1 MALVVGVGKR
11 FEHLDVAGRE
21 AGGGLLGRS
30 TPSIAVTQ
38 SLRCTIKGEAA
49 MFMVVERG
57 KNTLLCHDGIESRN
71 T

>member
-1 MALVVGVGKR
+1 MAFVVGVGKR

-21 AGGGLLGRS
+21 AGGGLLARS

-38 SLRCTIKGEAA
+38 SLRGMIKGEADVL
-49 MFMVVERG
+49 MLVERG
-57 KNTLLCHDGIESRN
+57 KNSLLCHDGIESRN